1 LASTSAANSAG
12 TPAANSAGDPL
23 AFTGASL
30 VFELTMALLA
40 LAAGLAMTGV
50 ARRRRTARRSASHR

>member
-1 LASTSAANSAG
+1 MASTSAANGAG
-12 TPAANSAGDPL
+12 TPAANAAGDPL

-40 LAAGLAMTGV
+40 LAAGLVLTGV
-50 ARRRRTARRSASHR
+50 ARHRRTARRSVSHR